1 MLNNRELRRGEKI
14 GLHCE
19 TTPQLTMQIE
29 SLLKFA
35 RFGGANE
42 RPRFVIY
49 YQKDNDNTNAL
60 FERDVCDMPGVN
72 DWSFSFTP
80 LGDTTSEA
88 VSFQNFKDFVRRI
101 K

>member
-60 FERDVCDMPGVN
+60 FERDVCDMPGL
-72 DWSFSFTP
+72 TIARLA

>member
-35 RFGGANE
+35 RFGGA
-42 RPRFVIY
+42 
-49 YQKDNDNTNAL
+49 QKDNDNTNAL

-72 DWSFSFTP
+72 DWSFSFGRYNP
-80 LGDTTSEA
+80 RGRVIPEL
-88 VSFQNFKDFVRRI
+88 
-101 K
+101 